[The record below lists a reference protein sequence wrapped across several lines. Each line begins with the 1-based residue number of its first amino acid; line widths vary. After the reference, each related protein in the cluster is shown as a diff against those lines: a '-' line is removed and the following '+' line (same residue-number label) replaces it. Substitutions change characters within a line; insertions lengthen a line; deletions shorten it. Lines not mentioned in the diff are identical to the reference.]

1 MQDIRSRV
9 ERIEADLNIRYDKLR
24 NFDGGFIGSLAIG
37 HFAIGHFVHAVV
49 AVHGHVLLHV
59 AGLAFVMMA
68 RNLALIAHAAGHG
81 TGHPSS
87 AGKGRL

>member
-24 NFDGGFIGSLAIG
+24 NFDGGFIGSL
-37 HFAIGHFVHAVV
+37 AIGHFVHAVV